1 MLMVIS
7 PAKTLDYTSTP
18 VTRRFT
24 QPEHLDQA
32 QLLINQL
39 RKLTPAQ
46 IAELMSLSDPLAGLN
61 AARYTSWQQPFSA
74 ENARQA
80 LLAFK
85 GDVYTCL
92 HAEDF
97 SDADFDFAQQHLR
110 MLSGLYGVLRP
121 LDLMQ
126 PYRLEMGTKLANAR
140 GKDLYAFWGERING
154 WLHAAIR

>member
-61 AARYTSWQQPFSA
+61 AARYTSGQEPVA
-74 ENARQA
+74 VTARQ
-80 LLAFK
+80 
-85 GDVYTCL
+85 
-92 HAEDF
+92 E
-97 SDADFDFAQQHLR
+97 
-110 MLSGLYGVLRP
+110 VLREHLFQGVDETMHFTVLTSALGRP
-121 LDLMQ
+121 LPATALSF
-126 PYRLEMGTKLANAR
+126 GA
-140 GKDLYAFWGERING
+140 
-154 WLHAAIR
+154 

>member
-61 AARYTSWQQPFSA
+61 AARCTPKTSAMPTST
-74 ENARQA
+74 
-80 LLAFK
+80 LPSS
-85 GDVYTCL
+85 TC
-92 HAEDF
+92 AC
-97 SDADFDFAQQHLR
+97 SPASTACCGR
-110 MLSGLYGVLRP
+110 
-121 LDLMQ
+121 
-126 PYRLEMGTKLANAR
+126 
-140 GKDLYAFWGERING
+140 WI
-154 WLHAAIR
+154 